1 MGRKAKIATNKNDRA
16 DQRRRTEHLKKVASN
31 SNKLQKTPPA
41 KLQKEAK
48 QAYRDLY
55 PILDESGFIVQ
66 ADLHSVVLL
75 CMQIQIY
82 RQAYDNISKHGI
94 ETEIWESKQDSSGK
108 IIGKDF
114 KGFKAN
120 PAVRML
126 SDATS
131 KVQSL
136 SDDLGL
142 APGARARLL
151 ETVEKNTGD
160 ESIGDMLNEGSDF

>member
-16 DQRRRTEHLKKVASN
+16 DQRRRTERLHKLAN
-31 SNKLQKTPPA
+31 DTDKLQKTPPA
-41 KLQKEAK
+41 KLKNEAK
-48 QAYRDLY
+48 QAYRELY
-55 PILDESGFIVQ
+55 PILNESGFIVQ

-82 RQAYDNISKHGI
+82 KQAYDNISKHGI

-142 APGARARLL
+142 VPAARSRLID
-151 ETVEKNTGD
+151 TVDKSND
-160 ESIGDMLNEGSDF
+160 NESIDDMLNKDSDF